1 MNMERLLL
9 SKLITFQLPAVKILL
24 ADLQAILLRLL
35 FRQLN
40 ISAVLKLLLHK
51 QWFQISLLRSFN
63 HELSEIILLQGFF
76 SSQILLM
83 FIPMK
88 EKH

>member
-24 ADLQAILLRLL
+24 ADLQAILLQLF

-51 QWFQISLLRSFN
+51 QWFQISLLCYFN
-63 HELSEIILLQGFF
+63 HELSEIILLLGFF
-76 SSQILLM
+76 SS
-83 FIPMK
+83 
-88 EKH
+88 

>member
-24 ADLQAILLRLL
+24 ADLQAILLQLF

-51 QWFQISLLRSFN
+51 Q
-63 HELSEIILLQGFF
+63 
-76 SSQILLM
+76 
-83 FIPMK
+83 
-88 EKH
+88 